1 MGRKFTNPAGH
12 RRVPLQGWPS
22 RAPRTKPAEEFRG
35 WKSIPIEVEREL
47 EAAIAEET
55 AAGEARRGRPTPT
68 LRQEAELIDE
78 DAIRLEMER
87 RLEKRFAR

>member
-1 MGRKFTNPAGH
+1 MRRTTNDGH
-12 RRVPLQGWPS
+12 FPS
-22 RAPRTKPAEEFRG
+22 QAPRTKPAADMQEFR
-35 WKSIPIEVEREL
+35 SIPIEVEREL
-47 EAAIAEET
+47 QQAIAEET

-87 RLEKRFAR
+87 RLARRLEKK